1 MFQVGQATRP
11 LHAPSTPRP
20 RTKSPPS
27 RDLECALPRP
37 SATPKAH
44 SSPPQPSR
52 SLLSCP
58 RKCYLGGAVRFILTH
73 CTFGECMDSLLE
85 KEDSSPRGAT
95 VSPSEFCLRVSGV
108 SARTPIHG
116 GEIRKQ
122 AAKRREVTK
131 AQEVKSAPS
140 PHAENLSGDNLAGRD
155 GEEIVGKPLAPN
167 TSSAK
172 RPGAELAL
180 RSGPG
185 AGPELLPA
193 RGPLGAEARAGSA
206 AGAGPGRGRPALV
219 PFVPSGPG
227 ARV

>member
-1 MFQVGQATRP
+1 MCASPTIGHPESAQ
-11 LHAPSTPRP
+11 LAPSAKPISF
-20 RTKSPPS
+20 KLPS
-27 RDLECALPRP
+27 KMLF
-37 SATPKAH
+37 
-44 SSPPQPSR
+44 
-52 SLLSCP
+52 
-58 RKCYLGGAVRFILTH
+58 GGAVRFILTH

-172 RPGAELAL
+172 RPGAEPAL